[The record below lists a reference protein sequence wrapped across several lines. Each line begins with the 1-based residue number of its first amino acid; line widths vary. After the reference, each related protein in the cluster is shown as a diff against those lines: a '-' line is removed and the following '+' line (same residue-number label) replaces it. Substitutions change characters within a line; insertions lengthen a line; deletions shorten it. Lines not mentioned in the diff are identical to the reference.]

1 MVWERAPLLDLPNSY
16 EVYKS
21 LYDQVLY
28 SISTEP
34 LQVVNQEEAVT
45 TLFESM
51 KKARFKN
58 GRLITEICKILSE
71 RGFCVDKV
79 NTSTHRHTHSC

>member
-1 MVWERAPLLDLPNSY
+1 MVWEHAPLLDLPNSY
-16 EVYKS
+16 EIYKA

-58 GRLITEICKILSE
+58 GRLITEICKILSD
-71 RGFCVDKV
+71 RGFSVDKV
-79 NTSTHRHTHSC
+79 YYSTHRHT